1 MYHFQVDEGPL
12 SRTSSGPE
20 VQRKPVEGLAA
31 AFQHLK
37 DRSQPTPGQED
48 VEEQVKRYLNSPLET
63 VSCLKY
69 WERQESQD
77 KNKTIQTVC
86 QLAL

>member
-1 MYHFQVDEGPL
+1 M
-12 SRTSSGPE
+12 SRSSSGPE

-37 DRSQPTPGQED
+37 DRSQPTTGQED
-48 VEEQVKRYLNSPLET
+48 VEVQVKRYLNSPLET

-69 WERQESQD
+69 WEKQAKEAGN
-77 KNKTIQTVC
+77 NKFKAALC
-86 QLAL
+86 RLARFV